1 MKRSASQMGDA
12 MRMALEDS
20 GPPITPVPS
29 GEHLAST
36 DPPSLSASPPEG
48 GIHPA
53 LARQSRLAIAHPC
66 EREGEVKF
74 FGGKEHRYVDA
85 GGKEVPHSVTY
96 YTDKYFNDFNAEDTV
111 KQYFPRW
118 NANKFNKYYPLI
130 QYLRLVNELDD
141 VAIKA
146 EIVRL
151 WDANGKKAADE
162 GTAVHEEMQCIAEEW
177 MMPEPPST
185 AAAMGKTWL
194 LNFCKENHLRVFR
207 SEFTMVY
214 RATLPSGEEI
224 PVVAGSADLILQ
236 STVLGKEKEFTIVDW
251 KIINPEPKVEG
262 GPKTLIGAKLEHPP
276 RFTDSYAPWPFTE
289 FVRDKDRAYAA
300 QLNIYEHILRTQY
313 GMDARGRLWV
323 VQLHKD
329 LGSARCVKMP
339 PMDTAVQTLLEH
351 EAKNAVEAYTQAL

>member
-1 MKRSASQMGDA
+1 MGDA

-29 GEHLAST
+29 AGQLVQD

-53 LARQSRLAIAHPC
+53 PARQSRLAIAHPC
-66 EREGEVKF
+66 EREGEVTF

-85 GGKEVPHSVTY
+85 GAKEVPRSVTD
-96 YTDKYFNDFNAEDTV
+96 YTKKYFDDFNAEEMV

-118 NANKFNKYYPLI
+118 DANKLNKYNPLI
-130 QYLRLVNELDD
+130 QYLRLVNGLDD

-146 EIVRL
+146 EILRL
-151 WDANGKKAADE
+151 WEANGKKAADE

-194 LNFCKENHLRVFR
+194 LHFCKENHLRVFR
-207 SEFTMVY
+207 SEFLMVY
-214 RATLPSGEEI
+214 RATLPSGEEV
-224 PVVAGSADLILQ
+224 PVVAGQADLILQ

-251 KIINPEPKVEG
+251 KTTNPAPKVEG

-276 RFTDSYAPWPFTE
+276 RFTDKYAPWPFTE
-289 FVRDKDRAYAA
+289 FVRDKDRMYAA

-323 VQLHKD
+323 VQLNKD

-339 PMDTAVQTLLEH
+339 PMETAVQTLLEH
-351 EAKNAVEAYTQAL
+351 EAKNAVDAYA